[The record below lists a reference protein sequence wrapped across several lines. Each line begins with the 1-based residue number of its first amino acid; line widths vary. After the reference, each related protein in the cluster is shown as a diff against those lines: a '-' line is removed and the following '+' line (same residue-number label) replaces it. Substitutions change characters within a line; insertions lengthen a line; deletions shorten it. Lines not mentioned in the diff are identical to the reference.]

1 MMLMQLVELNL
12 DMKEPFFDMAH
23 DFRLAGETRYS
34 EVLDDEFN
42 FASYIV
48 TLRNESCGKNLK
60 EGQVPM
66 TTWWLINEKNEI
78 CGLSR
83 LRHYLNPSL
92 EKEGGHIGYVV
103 PPSKR
108 KKGHGTVLLE
118 LMLGRA
124 GEFGLDRVLV
134 TCDSDNIGSA
144 RIIEK
149 NGGVLE
155 NDVVSDNSGKL
166 VSRYWIKL

>member
-1 MMLMQLVELNL
+1 MLQLVELDL
-12 DMKEPFFDMAH
+12 DMKEPFFSMAH
-23 DFRLAGETRYS
+23 GFRLAGETRYS
-34 EVLDDEFN
+34 EVLEDDFD

-48 TLRNESCGKNLK
+48 TLRNESCGKNLSK
-60 EGQVPM
+60 GHVPM
-66 TTWWLINEKNEI
+66 TTLWLINDRNEI

-83 LRHYLNPSL
+83 LRHYLTPGL

-118 LMLGRA
+118 LMLGRVRK
-124 GEFGLDRVLV
+124 FGLDRVLI

-155 NDVVSDNSGKL
+155 NEVVSDNSGKL

>member
-1 MMLMQLVELNL
+1 
-12 DMKEPFFDMAH
+12 
-23 DFRLAGETRYS
+23 
-34 EVLDDEFN
+34 
-42 FASYIV
+42 
-48 TLRNESCGKNLK
+48 
-60 EGQVPM
+60 
-66 TTWWLINEKNEI
+66 
-78 CGLSR
+78 
-83 LRHYLNPSL
+83 
-92 EKEGGHIGYVV
+92 
-103 PPSKR
+103 
-108 KKGHGTVLLE
+108 VLLK